1 MKFGFHISISG
12 GFSKAPARVPSGC
25 ETIQIFPSNPRGW
38 KKKTLDPEDIKA
50 FKKKLREKSLS
61 PLIIHSTYLP
71 RINSYDKQLREKS
84 ILALQEEIKRAEVM
98 DADYFIIHFT
108 VRSNEEAIFIEGL
121 EKLNTK
127 KVTILIENTSS
138 VSFRSMGKVITH
150 FPEKGICLDTAHLF
164 EAGYDI
170 RKIEGV
176 KDMLKEIDDYI
187 GIERIKCLHIND
199 SKTPCGSK
207 VDRHFHIGQGFI
219 GLKGFMN
226 LLKNSYIRKL
236 PGIMETPGGDEFDLM
251 NLRAIKFVEKWVSKE
266 EI

>member
-12 GFSKAPARVPSGC
+12 GFSKAPDRIPLGC
-25 ETIQIFPSNPRGW
+25 ETIQIFSSNPRGW
-38 KKKTLDPEDIKA
+38 KKKKLDPADIRI
-50 FKKKLREKSLS
+50 FREKLKERGLS
-61 PLIIHSTYLP
+61 PLIVHSTYLP
-71 RINSYDKQLREKS
+71 RINSNDKQLREKS

-108 VRSNEEAIFIEGL
+108 VGRNEEAIFIEGL
-121 EKLNTK
+121 EKLK
-127 KVTILIENTSS
+127 SSKVKILIENTSR
-138 VSFRSMGKVITH
+138 VSFRFMGKVLAH

-176 KDMLKEIDDYI
+176 KDMIKEIDDHI
-187 GIERIKCLHIND
+187 GIGRIKCLHIND
-199 SKTPCGSK
+199 SKTPCGSM

-226 LLKNSYIRKL
+226 LLKNRYIREL

-251 NLRAIKFVEKWVSKE
+251 NLRAIKFVEKWISKE